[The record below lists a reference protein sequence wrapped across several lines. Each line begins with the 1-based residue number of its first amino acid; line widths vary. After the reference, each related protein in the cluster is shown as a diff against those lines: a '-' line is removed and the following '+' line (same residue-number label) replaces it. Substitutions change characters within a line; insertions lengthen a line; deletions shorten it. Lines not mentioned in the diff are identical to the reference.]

1 MQVPIDRK
9 AILDAVPE
17 WLNGEVKII
26 EGTLIRELQIEED
39 LQSETWLETMEQ
51 SIPYDP
57 DPAIVLGPYVLSG
70 WKNEVMPQYHET
82 NDGLQ
87 TKLIGHFQKLARSI
101 GFNS

>member
-1 MQVPIDRK
+1 MCQVVDGGFRVFRP
-9 AILDAVPE
+9 
-17 WLNGEVKII
+17 
-26 EGTLIRELQIEED
+26 TLIRELQIEED
-39 LQSETWLETMEQ
+39 LQGETWLETMEQ

-57 DPAIVLGPYVLSG
+57 DPAIDLGPYVLSG